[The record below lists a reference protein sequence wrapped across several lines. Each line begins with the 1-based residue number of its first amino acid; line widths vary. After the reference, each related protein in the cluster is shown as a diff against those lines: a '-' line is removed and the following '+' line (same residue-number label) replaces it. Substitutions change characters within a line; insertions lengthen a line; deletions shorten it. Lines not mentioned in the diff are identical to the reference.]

1 MVSRVA
7 CLYEIQK
14 KRWETSYLFAGDKEI
29 WIEQLSVGPRA
40 NLERRKLQKYLFC
53 KSVLKGIVQPKT
65 QRLPLKN
72 VIKGSVPDLN

>member
-14 KRWETSYLFAGDKEI
+14 KRWETLTSYLFAGDKEI

-40 NLERRKLQKYLFC
+40 NLERRKLQQYLIC
-53 KSVLKGIVQPKT
+53 KSVLKGSVQPKT

-72 VIKGSVPDLN
+72 VI